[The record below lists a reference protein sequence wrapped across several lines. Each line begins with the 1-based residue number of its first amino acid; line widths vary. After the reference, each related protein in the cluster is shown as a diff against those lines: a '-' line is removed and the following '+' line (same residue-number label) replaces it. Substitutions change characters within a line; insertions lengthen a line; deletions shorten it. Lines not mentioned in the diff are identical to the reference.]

1 MSEFL
6 YAPGSLVSARGREWV
21 VLGGSSADTLRVR
34 PVTGSDEDR
43 TLIHLPLEIEPVREA
58 RFPLPDARQLGGHDS
73 ALLLRDALLLSL
85 RRGAGP
91 FRSIGQIAVEPR
103 AYQLVPLLMALKL
116 DPVRLL
122 VADDVGVGKT
132 IEALLIARELLD
144 RGDVDRTVVLCPPH
158 LVDQWTTELEVR
170 FHIRA
175 AAVTAR
181 SAHRL
186 ERGIPPGESIFSV
199 HPHTVV
205 SLDYVKTRERRDNF
219 LQACPDFVIVDE
231 AHTCASSG
239 RGRHQRHALLRGLA
253 DSPTRH
259 LVLLTATPHSGDDA
273 AFYRLLGLLASD
285 FERLAEAAGR
295 ERERLR
301 ERLANHFVQRR
312 RPDIAEWH
320 EGDIFPRRE
329 TKELT
334 YKLSGAWEA
343 FFDDVLD
350 YCAEVVEAGAGDE
363 QRQRLDFWGTLAL
376 LRCAGS
382 SPIAAVLA
390 LRTRAGEDLGDE
402 AREDLLDRIF
412 DGDADALVADDV
424 EPPAGGDSPAL
435 ARLIAQAERLAGQGG
450 DPKLR
455 AASEQVAELVAEG
468 FNVVVFCRFIATA
481 HYVARHL
488 REKLPSATVDAV
500 TGEMPPEEREE
511 RVAEIGTAEGAR
523 VLVATDCLSEG
534 INLQEHFDAVVHY
547 DLSWNPTRH
556 EQREGRVDRF
566 GQPSPT
572 VRATLLYGADN
583 PVDGAVL
590 RVILRKAAAIREELG
605 VPVPVPDEGHSLT
618 QALLRTVLLRRR
630 GSTGAVEG
638 RQIELFES
646 HWEDTKEK
654 AKRSRTVFAQRRIR
668 PDEVLHE
675 WRRSL
680 AAVGG
685 RDDVER
691 FASRALARLGSG
703 LEPLGR
709 GYKVPTAPLPA
720 EVRERL
726 ETEDIAGTVA
736 VDFAYPPAPGCR
748 PVQRS
753 HPLVA
758 VLADTLLGRTLSVD
772 DGDTSTS
779 SASAGDASTRGASPR
794 TDESRVPPGSA
805 GVPPARA
812 EGPQRTTRRRST
824 MVQADKPAPA
834 WGKRGMPALPGEAA
848 QDSDRSQGS
857 RRIEESSDPSVLGRI
872 GCWISEGVHGR
883 TTVALLRL
891 RHQLLSRARR
901 REATPATISFTNSI
915 ESRTQRRE
923 TTLMV
928 EEAAAL
934 AWSAPRTNGPITG
947 PEALSLLALPPAGD
961 LPRHVREREAARALA
976 MLEERAADLEA
987 FAQARADALLED
999 HLRVREASRATGS
1012 TSVQALPR
1020 PDVIGVYVLLPK
1032 LD

>member
-1 MSEFL
+1 MSDL
-6 YAPGSLVSARGREWV
+6 VYAPGSLVSARGREWV
-21 VLGGSSADTLRVR
+21 VLGGSSAETLQVR
-34 PVTGSDEDR
+34 PVTGSDQDR
-43 TLIHLPLEIEPVREA
+43 TLIHLPLEVEPVREA
-58 RFPLPDARQLGGHDS
+58 RFPLPGAHQMGGHDS

-91 FRSIGQIAVEPR
+91 FRSFGQIAVEPR

-122 VADDVGVGKT
+122 IADDVGVGKT

-158 LVDQWTTELEVR
+158 LVDQWITELEVR

-181 SAHRL
+181 SARRL

-219 LQACPDFVIVDE
+219 IQACPDFVIVDE

-239 RGRHQRHALLRGLA
+239 RGRHQRHELIQGLA
-253 DSPTRH
+253 GSATRH
-259 LVLLTATPHSGDDA
+259 LVLLTATPHSGDDD
-273 AFYRLLGLLASD
+273 AFYRLLGLLAPD
-285 FERLAEAAGR
+285 FERLAKVTGT
-295 ERERLR
+295 ERTRLR
-301 ERLANHFVQRR
+301 DRLANHFVQRR

-320 EGDIFPRRE
+320 EGDVFPRRE
-329 TKELT
+329 TKEIT
-334 YKLSGAWEA
+334 YKLGGAWEA

-350 YCAEVVEAGAGDE
+350 YCAEVVETGAGDTL
-363 QRQRLDFWGTLAL
+363 RQRLDFWGTLAL
-376 LRCAGS
+376 LRCTGS
-382 SPIAAVLA
+382 SPAAAVRA
-390 LRTRAGEDLGDE
+390 LRTRAGEDPGAE

-412 DGDADALVADDV
+412 DGDGDALVADDV
-424 EPPAGGDSPAL
+424 EPSAGGDGPAL
-435 ARLIAQAERLAGQGG
+435 ARLIGQAEALAGQRG

-455 AASEQVAELVAEG
+455 AASEHIAELVEAG
-468 FNVVVFCRFIATA
+468 FDVVVFCRFIATA
-481 HYVARHL
+481 HYVARHF
-488 REKLPSATVDAV
+488 REHLTGIAVDAV
-500 TGEMPPEEREE
+500 TGEMPPEDRKE
-511 RVAEIGTAEGAR
+511 RVAEIGAAQGAK

-566 GQPSPT
+566 GQPSRT
-572 VRATLLYGADN
+572 VRATLLYGVNN

-590 RVILRKAAAIREELG
+590 QVILRKAARIREELG

-618 QALLRTVLLRRR
+618 QALLKAVLLRRR
-630 GSTGAVEG
+630 GGAGAGEG
-638 RQIELFES
+638 RQIELFKTQ
-646 HWEDTKEK
+646 WEDAK
-654 AKRSRTVFAQRRIR
+654 AKAQRNRTVFAQRRIK
-668 PDEVLHE
+668 PDEVLPE
-675 WRRSL
+675 WHKSL

-685 RDDVER
+685 RDDVQR

-703 LEPLGR
+703 LEPLRQGF
-709 GYKVPTAPLPA
+709 KVPTEPLPA

-726 ETEDIAGTVA
+726 ETEGVVGTVA
-736 VDFAYPPAPGCR
+736 IDFAYPSAPGCR

-758 VLADTLLGRTLSVD
+758 VLADTLLGRTLSAD
-772 DGDTSTS
+772 DV
-779 SASAGDASTRGASPR
+779 DAST
-794 TDESRVPPGSA
+794 
-805 GVPPARA
+805 
-812 EGPQRTTRRRST
+812 
-824 MVQADKPAPA
+824 
-834 WGKRGMPALPGEAA
+834 
-848 QDSDRSQGS
+848 SDL
-857 RRIEESSDPSVLGRI
+857 SVLGRV
-872 GCWISEGVHGR
+872 GCWISEGVRGR

-891 RHQLLSRARR
+891 RHQLLSRTR
-901 REATPATISFTNSI
+901 
-915 ESRTQRRE
+915 RRE

-928 EEAAAL
+928 EEATAL
-934 AWSAPRTNGPITG
+934 VWAGPRTNGPIAG
-947 PEALSLLALPPAGD
+947 SEALSLLAAPPSGD
-961 LPRHVREREAARALA
+961 PPRHVREREAARALV
-976 MLEERAADLEA
+976 LLRERATDLEDCA
-987 FAQARADALLED
+987 AARARALLDD
-999 HLRVREASRATGS
+999 HLRVREAGRATGN

-1032 LD
+1032 VD